1 MKLLKKIAIFSLFII
16 LSACGDSG
24 DEKVSKGHRDAIH
37 IQCKDD
43 PNKKLCG
50 LEVREAFLEDGYD
63 FVTLDELNEDQID
76 RVKMNC
82 VRSKK
87 YGLVSY
93 NNCLEKNL
101 QAALDGKLTQGTF
114 AEKPKS
120 NIEELESSVV
130 FILLEEYNSKTE
142 EQKFLGHGSGIIISN
157 KEIATNCHVAMVV
170 EEGKQTNTT
179 KRFIW
184 VKNLGP
190 KTKDSWAMAKITKKN
205 TKNDICII
213 ESQKVE
219 KMKFKMKPINKFVK
233 FKDLRRGET
242 VRTMG
247 SPEGLMGHTDIG
259 SINWL
264 GTANDAMLPSEQ
276 IDPETKLIIHDAV
289 IKGGS
294 SGGPLFDNDGNI
306 IGLNTMGRDQE
317 SIAVSSDH
325 IREILYN
332 N

>member
-1 MKLLKKIAIFSLFII
+1 MNVLKIICFIVI
-16 LSACGDSG
+16 LSFMYGCGDR
-24 DEKVSKGHRDAIH
+24 DDDKVSKGHRDAIH

-50 LEVREAFLEDGYD
+50 LEVREAFLDDGHD
-63 FVTLDELNEDQID
+63 FVNLGELDEDQKD

-87 YGLVSY
+87 YGLISY
-93 NNCLEKNL
+93 NNCLAKNL
-101 QAALDGKLTQGTF
+101 EAALDGTLTQGTF
-114 AEKPKS
+114 ANKPKS

-130 FILLEEYNSKTE
+130 FILLEEYNFEKKKE
-142 EQKFLGHGSGIIISN
+142 KFLGHGSGIIISK
-157 KEIATNCHVAMVV
+157 KEIATNCHVAMVA
-170 EEGKQTNTT
+170 EEGKQTENI

-184 VKNLGP
+184 VKNLGDN
-190 KTKDSWAMAKITKKN
+190 TKDNWAMGKITKKN
-205 TKNDICII
+205 EKNDICII
-213 ESQKVE
+213 EAKKVE

-264 GTANDAMLPSEQ
+264 GSAREAYLPEDQ
-276 IDPETKLIIHDAV
+276 IDPDTKLIIHDAV

-294 SGGPLFDNDGNI
+294 SGGPLFDKDGNI
-306 IGLNTMGRDQE
+306 IGLNTLGRDQE